1 LRTGAKADP
10 KKSDAKDKA
19 SQASAGLPLRV
30 APTTVASM
38 VIALEDDI
46 VLGRLH
52 PRERL
57 IEEELLERFGTTR
70 HLIRQA
76 LAELDRMGLIERIP
90 NRGALV
96 RSYTSSEVEELY
108 VLRDVLETGAA
119 SRIKLPLPA
128 DDLAELKE
136 LQVVHDEMVAQA
148 DLTGIFRA
156 NLAFHRKLFSCCDN
170 SFLVDA
176 IEAAA
181 QRAHGIRFFVLT
193 GPQER
198 EKSRLEHH
206 AMIAAI
212 ENNDGASLVKL
223 CRDHLPAS
231 KNAYLHTFHQV

>member
-1 LRTGAKADP
+1 MRIAAKADP
-10 KKSDAKDKA
+10 KLSNSQDEAPA
-19 SQASAGLPLRV
+19 SNSLRLRV
-30 APTTVASM
+30 APTTVAAM
-38 VIALEDDI
+38 VTALEDDI

-70 HLIRQA
+70 HLIRLA

-96 RSYTSSEVEELY
+96 RSYTPSEVEELY

-119 SRIKLPLPA
+119 SRITLPLPA
-128 DDLAELKE
+128 DDLVEIKE
-136 LQVVHDEMVAQA
+136 LQVVHDEMVIQR

-181 QRAHGIRFFVLT
+181 QRAHGIRFLVLT
-193 GPQER
+193 SPRER

-212 ENNDGASLVKL
+212 ENNDGASLVAL

-231 KNAYLHTFHQV
+231 KNAYLRTFHQV